1 MKLRNKTI
9 TLLLLSLLLIPSIS
23 AAQTKSGFG
32 IEGGY
37 AWVDTKAEENAQ
49 TIANLSGRTTTV
61 TYDKADIAGRIYGY
75 YDINNQFGLQIG
87 YFKTAS
93 LDQTHTNSAGSATI
107 SYDATGVDLA
117 GVFKPNNSGFFGKV
131 GVHQSKVNGAASA
144 TIGGTSYRLS
154 AADSG
159 HGFLA
164 GIGFESPIDKNM
176 AWTFGVT
183 YYDNLGGLSD
193 ANATFV
199 SVGLK
204 F

>member
-1 MKLRNKTI
+1 MKIRNKII
-9 TLLLLSLLLIPSIS
+9 TLLLSLFLIPSIS

-61 TYDKADIAGRIYGY
+61 TYDKADVAGRIYGY
-75 YDINNQFGLQIG
+75 YDFSNSFGLQIG

-107 SYDATGVDLA
+107 SYDATGIDLA

-131 GVHQSKVNGAASA
+131 GIHQSKVNGAASA

-159 HGFLA
+159 SGFLA
-164 GIGFESPIDKNM
+164 GIGFETPAADKSM
-176 AWTFGVT
+176 SWTVGVT
-183 YYDNLGGLSD
+183 YYDSLGGLSD

-204 F
+204 Y

>member
-1 MKLRNKTI
+1 MKIRNKII
-9 TLLLLSLLLIPSIS
+9 TLLLPLFLIPSIS

-61 TYDKADIAGRIYGY
+61 TYDKATLAGRIFGY
-75 YDINNQFGLQIG
+75 YDFNNQFGVQVG
-87 YFKTAS
+87 YFKTGS
-93 LDQTHTNSAGSATI
+93 LDQTHTNNALSATA
-107 SYDATGVDLA
+107 SYDATGIDLA

-131 GVHQSKVNGAASA
+131 GVHQSKVNGDAAI
-144 TIGGTSYRLS
+144 TIGGTRYAVN